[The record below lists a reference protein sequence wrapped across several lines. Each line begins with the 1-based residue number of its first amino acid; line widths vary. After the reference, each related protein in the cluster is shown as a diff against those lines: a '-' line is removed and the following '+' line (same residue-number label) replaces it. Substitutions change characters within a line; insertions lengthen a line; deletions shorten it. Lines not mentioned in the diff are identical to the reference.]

1 MARTVAAD
9 AAYKCAVLLLI
20 IYLAILGGGWGENYA
35 GAACECPY
43 FARAKSDL
51 GVGFGTRAWR
61 M

>member
-9 AAYKCAVLLLI
+9 AAYKFAILLLI
-20 IYLAILGGGWGENYA
+20 IYLSWGVGGEKRYA

-51 GVGFGTRAWR
+51 AVGYGTRAWR